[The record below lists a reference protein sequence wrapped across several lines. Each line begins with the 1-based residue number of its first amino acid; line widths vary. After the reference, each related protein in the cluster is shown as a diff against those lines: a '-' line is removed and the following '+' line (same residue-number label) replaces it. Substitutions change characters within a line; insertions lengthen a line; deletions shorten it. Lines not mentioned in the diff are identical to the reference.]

1 MNETDNVEAT
11 EVAEAPVEQRPE
23 WLPEK
28 FNSPEDMATSY
39 SELESKLG
47 QDREAI
53 KTEVQKEFEEQRLNE
68 RPASVGDYA
77 IPESLDETAV
87 NDDALFRWWAQHSYE
102 QGFGQEKFDAG
113 IEQFVKYYDSQQP
126 DLDAEEAKLG
136 ENAKARI
143 EACDLWAQKFFPEHM
158 AEAVLQLGTSA
169 AGIEAIEHM
178 MSNSQQTTMGS
189 AGQANPALD
198 EDAVRAKMKDP
209 RYWNPAKRDAAYV
222 KEVDEA
228 FSKLYP

>member
-1 MNETDNVEAT
+1 
-11 EVAEAPVEQRPE
+11 
-23 WLPEK
+23 
-28 FNSPEDMATSY
+28 
-39 SELESKLG
+39 
-47 QDREAI
+47 
-53 KTEVQKEFEEQRLNE
+53 
-68 RPASVGDYA
+68 
-77 IPESLDETAV
+77 
-87 NDDALFRWWAQHSYE
+87 
-102 QGFGQEKFDAG
+102 
-113 IEQFVKYYDSQQP
+113 
-126 DLDAEEAKLG
+126 
-136 ENAKARI
+136 
-143 EACDLWAQKFFPEHM
+143 M

-189 AGQANPALD
+189 AGQTNPALD